1 MPSVDNVAIQAAL
14 QQWVVSGS
22 GLPASSVYWGQ
33 QASGTQHAPRIAAP
47 AIEMRLSVVDDV
59 PGIGRPWLDQAP
71 NPFSF
76 ATLTITGVT
85 TGSPGTLTIPNH
97 GLSSGDGP
105 VQFAS
110 SGALPAPLLA
120 NTNYWVIR
128 VDANTIKVCATF
140 LATGGGD
147 PGNPTSPM
155 ALTSAGSGTITCSS
169 TGATLH
175 AGAEI
180 VTTARALVHMTLTLT
195 CYTLIGT
202 GNQMPTSILRR
213 IGNRRELLS
222 QRAILQAASIGLNS
236 FERVRALHGMQ
247 DAVLFEPRAVVEVHL
262 NTPSEES
269 ENQTIITT
277 VSGTGTPTDP
287 SGTALTS
294 LPFSVANPPGGG

>member
-1 MPSVDNVAIQAAL
+1 MPSINWVAVQQAL

-22 GLPASSVYWGQ
+22 GLPAGSVYWGQ
-33 QASGTQHAPRIAAP
+33 QASGTQHAPRVAAP

-59 PGIGRPWLDQAP
+59 PGIGRPWLDQAV

-76 ATLTITGVT
+76 GTLTVTAVSTGA
-85 TGSPGTLTIPNH
+85 STLTIPNH

-120 NTNYWVIR
+120 NTNYWVIA
-128 VDANTIKVCATF
+128 VDANTIQVCSTF
-140 LATGGGD
+140 LNTGGGD
-147 PGNPTSPM
+147 PGNTKTPIT
-155 ALTSAGSGTITCSS
+155 LTTTGSGTITCSS

-175 AGAEI
+175 AGNEI

-195 CYTLIGT
+195 CYTLLGT
-202 GNQMPTSILRR
+202 GANMPTSILRH

-222 QRAILQAASIGLNS
+222 QRALLQAASIGLNS
-236 FERVRALHGMQ
+236 FERVRALHGTQ

-277 VSGTGTPTDP
+277 VTGTGTPTDP
-287 SGTALTS
+287 SGNALTS
-294 LPFSVANPPGGG
+294 LPFSVTNPPGGG